1 MSKRLKAGSNV
12 VIGTASPPGHVRTP
26 TYLKG
31 KRGVV
36 VGDHGAWRNP
46 EELAYGKD
54 GLPKKINYW
63 VQFRMDELWAGKGD
77 YGPNDTV
84 CVEIY
89 EKEPRDERAFDQAR
103 PSSPRSRP

>member
-1 MSKRLKAGSNV
+1 MTKRLKSGSPV
-12 VIGTASPPGHVRTP
+12 TIGTASPPGHVRTP

-36 VGDHGAWRNP
+36 VRDHGAWPNP
-46 EELAYGKD
+46 EELAYGEN

-63 VQFRMDELWAGKGD
+63 VQFSMDELWSGKGD

-84 CVEIY
+84 CVVVAFVVNT
-89 EKEPRDERAFDQAR
+89 PRLSGPGEMM
-103 PSSPRSRP
+103 

>member
-1 MSKRLKAGSNV
+1 MSQRLRPGATIKIKAG
-12 VIGTASPPGHVRTP
+12 TPPGHVRTP

-36 VGDHGAWRNP
+36 VRDWGAWPNP
-46 EELAYGKD
+46 EELAYGKN

-63 VQFRMDELWAGKGD
+63 VQFRMDEIWGGKGD
-77 YGPNDTV
+77 YGPNDTI

-89 EKEPRDERAFDQAR
+89 EHWLEPTEGA
-103 PSSPRSRP
+103 SR